1 MNDQIIN
8 QKLNEALKLFDD
20 GNSYNEIR
28 KYFGDSLDEE
38 SISYI
43 IRLVDEFAIEESLI
57 QEDIKKAKFKI
68 SLGIVATIVSLIL
81 LYSFYINEALHG
93 VTGILAYLS
102 MAFSIYLM
110 WMGYKEKKRLSKTTP
125 EIDDSKFKMKRR
137 KKN

>member
-8 QKLNEALKLFDD
+8 QKLQEALKLFDD
-20 GNSYNEIR
+20 GNSYEEIR

-43 IRLVDEFAIEESLI
+43 IRLVDEFAIEES
-57 QEDIKKAKFKI
+57 QVQGDIKKAKFKMT
-68 SLGIVATIVSLIL
+68 LGIVATIVSLIL
-81 LYSFYINEALHG
+81 VYSFYINEALHG
-93 VTGILAYLS
+93 VAGILAYLS
-102 MAFSIYLM
+102 ITFSIYLM
-110 WMGYKEKKRLSKTTP
+110 WMGYKDKKRLSKITP